1 MYRYLIISFAGLVV
15 TGCVSNIPSATGTP
29 TKSVEPQVELKSAES
44 SEKVQDD
51 AIRISTRFDATS
63 LLISQSEH
71 AIEQM
76 ESADAI
82 KLIERALRLEPKNS
96 GLWIKLAAANLM
108 EGNLSLAAQQTN
120 KALALSTNSGLR
132 NLELTIS
139 AHWKKAITLIEG
151 AENFEL
157 SDANLSI
164 FEYSSYAYLSTKI
177 FSLMSNSGIGV
188 GQTSTNTRKARI

>member
-1 MYRYLIISFAGLVV
+1 MYRCLIIFFAGLVV
-15 TGCVSNIPSATGTP
+15 TGCVSNIPSATGTQ
-29 TKSVEPQVELKSAES
+29 TKSVEPQVDLKSAES
-44 SEKVQDD
+44 SEMVQED

-63 LLISQSEH
+63 LLISQSEN

-151 AENFEL
+151 ADNFEL
-157 SDANLSI
+157 SDAIRNY
-164 FEYSSYAYLSTKI
+164 FPRYT
-177 FSLMSNSGIGV
+177 
-188 GQTSTNTRKARI
+188 Q

>member
-1 MYRYLIISFAGLVV
+1 M
-15 TGCVSNIPSATGTP
+15 C
-29 TKSVEPQVELKSAES
+29 
-44 SEKVQDD
+44 
-51 AIRISTRFDATS
+51 IRDR
-63 LLISQSEH
+63 SEH

-108 EGNLSLAAQQTN
+108 EGNLSLSAQQTN
-120 KALALSTNSGLR
+120 KALALSANSGLR

-151 AENFEL
+151 ADNFEL
-157 SDANLSI
+157 SDAIRNY
-164 FEYSSYAYLSTKI
+164 FPRYT
-177 FSLMSNSGIGV
+177 
-188 GQTSTNTRKARI
+188 Q

>member
-1 MYRYLIISFAGLVV
+1 MYRCLIIFFVGLVV
-15 TGCVSNIPSATGTP
+15 TGCVSNVPPATGTP
-29 TKSVEPQVELKSAES
+29 TKSVEPQVELKSAEAS
-44 SEKVQDD
+44 QMIREEVT
-51 AIRISTRFDATS
+51 RISTRFDATS
-63 LLISQSEH
+63 LLISQSEN

-151 AENFEL
+151 ADNFEL
-157 SDANLSI
+157 SDAIRNY
-164 FEYSSYAYLSTKI
+164 FPKYT
-177 FSLMSNSGIGV
+177 
-188 GQTSTNTRKARI
+188 Q

>member
-1 MYRYLIISFAGLVV
+1 MYRFLIIFFVGLVL
-15 TGCVSNIPSATGTP
+15 TGCVSNIPLATGTQ
-29 TKSVEPQVELKSAES
+29 TKSVEPQVELKTAES
-44 SEKVQDD
+44 SEMVQED

-63 LLISQSEH
+63 LLISQSEN

-76 ESADAI
+76 ESAHAI

-151 AENFEL
+151 ADNFEL
-157 SDANLSI
+157 SDAIRNY
-164 FEYSSYAYLSTKI
+164 FPKYT
-177 FSLMSNSGIGV
+177 
-188 GQTSTNTRKARI
+188 Q

>member
-1 MYRYLIISFAGLVV
+1 MYRCVIIFFVGLVA
-15 TGCVSNIPSATGTP
+15 TGCVSNVPPVTGTP
-29 TKSVEPQVELKSAES
+29 TKSVEAQVELKSAEA
-44 SEKVQDD
+44 SEKIQED
-51 AIRISTRFDATS
+51 ATRISTRFDATS
-63 LLISQSEH
+63 LLISQSEN

-151 AENFEL
+151 AEDFEL
-157 SDANLSI
+157 SDAIRNY
-164 FEYSSYAYLSTKI
+164 FPKYT
-177 FSLMSNSGIGV
+177 
-188 GQTSTNTRKARI
+188 Q

>member
-1 MYRYLIISFAGLVV
+1 MYRCSIIVFVGLVV
-15 TGCVSNIPSATGTP
+15 TGCVSNVPPATGTP
-29 TKSVEPQVELKSAES
+29 TKSVETQVELKSAEA
-44 SEKVQDD
+44 SEMIRKD
-51 AIRISTRFDATS
+51 ATRISTRFDATS
-63 LLISQSEH
+63 LLISQSEN

-76 ESADAI
+76 ESANAI

-151 AENFEL
+151 ADNFEL
-157 SDANLSI
+157 SDAIRNY
-164 FEYSSYAYLSTKI
+164 FPKYT
-177 FSLMSNSGIGV
+177 
-188 GQTSTNTRKARI
+188 Q

>member
-1 MYRYLIISFAGLVV
+1 MYRCLILFFLGLVV
-15 TGCVSNIPSATGTP
+15 TGCVSNIPPATRTQ
-29 TKSVEPQVELKSAES
+29 TKSVEPRIELKSAES
-44 SEKVQDD
+44 SEMVQED
-51 AIRISTRFDATS
+51 ATRISTRFDATS
-63 LLISQSEH
+63 LLISQSEN

-82 KLIERALRLEPKNS
+82 KLIERALRIEPKNS

-120 KALALSTNSGLR
+120 KALALSTNLGLR

-151 AENFEL
+151 AEDFEL
-157 SDANLSI
+157 SNAIRNY
-164 FEYSSYAYLSTKI
+164 FPKYT
-177 FSLMSNSGIGV
+177 
-188 GQTSTNTRKARI
+188 Q

>member
-1 MYRYLIISFAGLVV
+1 MYRCLIIFFVGLVL
-15 TGCVSNIPSATGTP
+15 TGCVSNIPPATGTQ
-29 TKSVEPQVELKSAES
+29 TKSVQPQVELKTGES
-44 SEKVQDD
+44 PELVQED
-51 AIRISTRFDATS
+51 ATRISTRFDATS
-63 LLISQSEH
+63 LLISQSEN

-120 KALALSTNSGLR
+120 KALALSANSGLR

-151 AENFEL
+151 ADNFEL
-157 SDANLSI
+157 SDAIRN
-164 FEYSSYAYLSTKI
+164 YYPRYTK
-177 FSLMSNSGIGV
+177 
-188 GQTSTNTRKARI
+188 

>member
-1 MYRYLIISFAGLVV
+1 MYRYLIISFAGLVI

-51 AIRISTRFDATS
+51 ATGISTRFDATS

-120 KALALSTNSGLR
+120 KALALSANSGLR

-151 AENFEL
+151 ADNFEL
-157 SDANLSI
+157 SDAIRNY
-164 FEYSSYAYLSTKI
+164 FPRYT
-177 FSLMSNSGIGV
+177 
-188 GQTSTNTRKARI
+188 Q

>member
-1 MYRYLIISFAGLVV
+1 MYRFLIIFFVGLVV
-15 TGCVSNIPSATGTP
+15 TGCVSNMPPATGTH
-29 TKSVEPQVELKSAES
+29 TKSVEPQVELKTVES
-44 SEKVQDD
+44 SEMVQED
-51 AIRISTRFDATS
+51 ATRISTRFDATS
-63 LLISQSEH
+63 LLISQSEN

-151 AENFEL
+151 AEDFEL
-157 SDANLSI
+157 SNAIRNY
-164 FEYSSYAYLSTKI
+164 FPKYT
-177 FSLMSNSGIGV
+177 
-188 GQTSTNTRKARI
+188 Q